1 MCQALTCGQVLA
13 WAWVQVLQS
22 SGSLMIMLRFTT
34 LSAWDRHWLSSRKKK
49 LQRAHCDSN
58 IKSACVSALMGSVP
72 RKMAE
77 VLQRVSALI
86 RNRNHVAWLFRLTSN
101 TKPLVH
107 IKLLSIIW
115 KKLCMSPSILPY
127 QDQTQIQEFLN
138 TLLWLGSGPRYQIL
152 SHVFARCL
160 SQTTHCHER
169 ITRFTAMR
177 ALHSFHTC
185 FTCYS
190 RMAVC
195 CLTSSTCKNVWHKS
209 YTSGHCLPLIDTSH
223 CIWHRLE
230 LKYFHFAQF
239 LLNAHQAAH
248 WPRKVR
254 TKNLKFRTD
263 LPDQVIYGWSVTS
276 RWLFAKK
283 NCSENLQIEN
293 QSSICQRWSLHG
305 FKHHISFATYL
316 AASFG
321 CNQFRIP
328 KP

>member
-138 TLLWLGSGPRYQIL
+138 TLLWLGSGQRYQIL
-152 SHVFARCL
+152 YVFARCA
-160 SQTTHCHER
+160 SQITQCH
-169 ITRFTAMR
+169 F
-177 ALHSFHTC
+177 L
-185 FTCYS
+185 
-190 RMAVC
+190 
-195 CLTSSTCKNVWHKS
+195 VW
-209 YTSGHCLPLIDTSH
+209 
-223 CIWHRLE
+223 
-230 LKYFHFAQF
+230 F
-239 LLNAHQAAH
+239 
-248 WPRKVR
+248 
-254 TKNLKFRTD
+254 
-263 LPDQVIYGWSVTS
+263 
-276 RWLFAKK
+276 
-283 NCSENLQIEN
+283 
-293 QSSICQRWSLHG
+293 LHG
-305 FKHHISFATYL
+305 SVLFDSLNMQKCVTQIIYL
-316 AASFG
+316 GPLPTFDWY
-321 CNQFRIP
+321 ILLHLT
-328 KP
+328 

>member
-1 MCQALTCGQVLA
+1 MTLHITWSVSQPATAVLHA
-13 WAWVQVLQS
+13 
-22 SGSLMIMLRFTT
+22 G
-34 LSAWDRHWLSSRKKK
+34 LSSRIA
-49 LQRAHCDSN
+49 QVVYQGQ
-58 IKSACVSALMGSVP
+58 AC
-72 RKMAE
+72 
-77 VLQRVSALI
+77 
-86 RNRNHVAWLFRLTSN
+86 N
-101 TKPLVH
+101 TRILECKPL
-107 IKLLSIIW
+107 I
-115 KKLCMSPSILPY
+115 
-127 QDQTQIQEFLN
+127 N
-138 TLLWLGSGPRYQIL
+138 T
-152 SHVFARCL
+152 
-160 SQTTHCHER
+160 
-169 ITRFTAMR
+169 
-177 ALHSFHTC
+177 
-185 FTCYS
+185 
-190 RMAVC
+190 
-195 CLTSSTCKNVWHKS
+195 S
-209 YTSGHCLPLIDTSH
+209 Y